1 MPYLLQS
8 ESKGAG
14 QPAPF
19 ILLKQKLPFSLQQ
32 RLKRWE
38 NLLDNQAIALSRRMN
53 AVGLVEQG

>member
-8 ESKGAG
+8 ESKRAG

-38 NLLDNQAIALSRRMN
+38 NLLDNDAIAFPGRMN